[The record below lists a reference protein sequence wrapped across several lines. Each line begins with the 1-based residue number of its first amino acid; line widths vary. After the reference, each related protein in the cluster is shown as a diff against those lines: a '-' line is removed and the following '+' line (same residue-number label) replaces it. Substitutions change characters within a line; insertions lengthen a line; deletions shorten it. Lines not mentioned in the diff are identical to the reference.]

1 MWRYIEQKIRGITK
15 LYNFKE
21 VRTPTFEYT
30 ELFLRGVGEST
41 DIVNKEM
48 YTFSDKGGRSLTL
61 KPEGTAGAVRAYIE
75 NGVGNEASPN
85 KLYYITPVFRYE
97 NTQTGRLREHHQFGA
112 EFFGSG
118 APEADYEVIALADGF
133 FKSLGIADLQLY
145 INSIGCKTCREKYL
159 KRLIDFYNKQKAAL
173 CPTCN
178 DRLIKNPLRLLDC
191 KTESC
196 IAVNKSAPDITQ
208 FLCAECGEHLTALQ
222 ELLKSGGLKFKINP
236 KIVRGLDYYNRTVFE
251 FVSGG
256 IGAQSTVCG
265 GGRYDG
271 LVEKLGGKPTA
282 AVGFGLGLER
292 LLLLLKSG
300 ARDDAIT
307 PAQDGVDVFVAPMDD
322 AARAEAAALIKK
334 LRGCGISC
342 DTDFLDKSIKAQ
354 LKYADRLN
362 ARFTLIIGERE
373 LSDKTVAVKDMRA
386 QSQETVRSVDLEKY
400 LTEKLKG

>member
-1 MWRYIEQKIRGITK
+1 MWRHIEQKIRGITK

-21 VRTPTFEYT
+21 IRTPTFEYT
-30 ELFLRGVGEST
+30 ELFLRGVGEGT

-48 YTFSDKGGRSLTL
+48 YTFLDKGDRSLTL

-75 NGVGNEASPN
+75 NGIGNEVSPN

-118 APEADYEVIALADGF
+118 APEADYEVISLADGF

-145 INSIGCKTCREKYL
+145 INSIGCKTCRAEYL
-159 KRLIDFYNKQKAAL
+159 KRLIDFYTEQKSAL

-191 KTESC
+191 KTEGC
-196 IAVNKSAPDITQ
+196 IAVNEAAPDITQ
-208 FLCAECGEHLTALQ
+208 FLCAECGEHFEALQ
-222 ELLKSGGLKFKINP
+222 ERLTGGGLKFKINP

-271 LVEKLGGKPTA
+271 LVENLGGKPTA

-292 LLLLLKSG
+292 LLLLLKSEG
-300 ARDDAIT
+300 CDAIT
-307 PAQDGVDVFVAPMDD
+307 PEQDGVDVFVAPMDG
-322 AARAEAAALIKK
+322 AARAEAAALIKR
-334 LRGCGISC
+334 LRGGGISC

-386 QSQETVRSVDLEKY
+386 QSQETVAAADLEKY
-400 LTEKLKG
+400 LTKKLKG